1 MTKAPSVSL
10 FCSPNSLP
18 HPMQHAGR
26 SLYIYMEDFRAL
38 DSCRPEPQGLPTSLQ
53 RVVSPLR
60 VEAWQRYLAHHPDA
74 EVAQY
79 LLKGMAEGF
88 RIGFDRAARR
98 NLRSTR
104 EHQEVVDLPGAR
116 GPAAPRGPH
125 AHDTGRECPRLAS
138 QPHRGYSEMQ
148 PPRQVA
154 PHCRLVISGGPEREC
169 WP

>member
-1 MTKAPSVSL
+1 ML
-10 FCSPNSLP
+10 
-18 HPMQHAGR
+18 AGR
-26 SLYIYMEDFRAL
+26 YIYMEDLRAL
-38 DSCRPEPQGLPTSLQ
+38 YSGRPEPQGLPTSLQ

-74 EVAQY
+74 EFTQY

-88 RIGFDRAARR
+88 RIGFDRAASHPRAPR
-98 NLRSTR
+98 GGGR
-104 EHQEVVDLPGAR
+104 LPGAR
-116 GPAAPRGPH
+116 GPAAPRAPH

-138 QPHRGYSEMQ
+138 QGYSETQ

-154 PHCRLVISGGPEREC
+154 AHCRLVISGGPEREC